1 MMGRFILRYTG
12 SGPTPASFVEQ
23 VRSHQD
29 VSILDESPHMLLVD
43 GPEAVLRRLLET
55 SSCPRGRCLC
65 PIPGHR
71 WSGRRTDRRYAS
83 EPAVPHHRDQ
93 GRVAGGIR
101 VHPPGDPHIA
111 VHGCTP
117 RRFYA

>member
-12 SGPTPASFVEQ
+12 SGPTSASFVEQ

-55 SSCPRGRCLC
+55 SSGWLLVPESSVSLPDPRPQVER
-65 PIPGHR
+65 
-71 WSGRRTDRRYAS
+71 
-83 EPAVPHHRDQ
+83 
-93 GRVAGGIR
+93 
-101 VHPPGDPHIA
+101 PPD
-111 VHGCTP
+111 
-117 RRFYA
+117 